1 MIEFY
6 EGSKR
11 LMKSCYGCI
20 ILSKT
25 IYMIHFLNFPPLSLY
40 ARPPIYFIY
49 ISRLHE
55 HYIYFVLL
63 HDSTFFSHFGLHDC
77 LSAPRPE
84 CVSDPECPNH
94 LACIQEKCQNPCFT
108 HSCGQNAE
116 CKVKNHRALCV
127 CLYGYVGDPYSLC
140 EERKI
145 NFVPLRAYEAN
156 K

>member
-1 MIEFY
+1 MILVQRKFIQY
-6 EGSKR
+6 EISD
-11 LMKSCYGCI
+11 
-20 ILSKT
+20 LSISFFICT
-25 IYMIHFLNFPPLSLY
+25 PSI
-40 ARPPIYFIY
+40 IYFMFPLCMNI
-49 ISRLHE
+49 IF
-55 HYIYFVLL
+55 FVLL
-63 HDSTFFSHFGLHDC
+63 HDTTFFSHFGLHDC

-84 CVSDPECPNH
+84 CISDPECPNH

-127 CLYGYVGDPYSLC
+127 CLYVYVGDPYSLC

-145 NFVPLRAYEAN
+145 KFVSLRTYLQR

>member
-1 MIEFY
+1 MLLLYNIVQNYLYERFSELSTSFFICTPTNTFY
-6 EGSKR
+6 
-11 LMKSCYGCI
+11 LY
-20 ILSKT
+20 
-25 IYMIHFLNFPPLSLY
+25 FLIAWTLY
-40 ARPPIYFIY
+40 LFCTFAW
-49 ISRLHE
+49 LN
-55 HYIYFVLL
+55 
-63 HDSTFFSHFGLHDC
+63 FFSHFGLHDC

-145 NFVPLRAYEAN
+145 NMRPYELTKKISN
-156 K
+156 FF